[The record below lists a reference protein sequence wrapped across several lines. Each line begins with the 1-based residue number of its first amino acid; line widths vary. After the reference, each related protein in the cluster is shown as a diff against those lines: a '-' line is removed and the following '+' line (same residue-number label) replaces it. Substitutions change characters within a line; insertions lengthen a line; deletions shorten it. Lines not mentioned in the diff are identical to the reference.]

1 MRPEPPAAPISAG
14 LQRGLPAA
22 PCPVERMRGRGC
34 RQRAPHALPAPLQ
47 KEAVHT
53 THPMR
58 GWRSRAHAQGAAPS
72 PPRAGL
78 RRSVSGAAAVTCT
91 VGAGL
96 SGGRAVGDGGVSG
109 LHLRNRE
116 GQGAEDFP
124 DCCILILR
132 LLPAAFHASGTS
144 LESTVHFISKLE
156 LVVMETDVLGCTTN
170 RHLARKRCCCKLA
183 CSRDQPVLTFRQ
195 LDFKKNG
202 TNVRF
207 QVCLG

>member
-1 MRPEPPAAPISAG
+1 MRPEPTAAPGSAG

-22 PCPVERMRGRGC
+22 PCPLQRMRGRGC
-34 RQRAPHALPAPLQ
+34 PTRAAAGRSGPHHAPNEGLAAPRACARSRALPAPTPL
-47 KEAVHT
+47 
-53 THPMR
+53 
-58 GWRSRAHAQGAAPS
+58 
-72 PPRAGL
+72 RAGL

-183 CSRDQPVLTFRQ
+183 CSRDQPVLTFRP
-195 LDFKKNG
+195 LPS
-202 TNVRF
+202 
-207 QVCLG
+207 